1 MKQVEKIWAELSAK
15 AQEVETPQEVELSED
30 KVELAKIDDLRK
42 QLDDHMSKGQKFQSD
57 LSSMA
62 SEMSRRAQ
70 SLESIAKEAE
80 DLVQKAKELGIDD
93 NSYSFVSS
101 EAKGY
106 AQTMSE
112 FAKLIAR
119 NMGSL

>member
-15 AQEVETPQEVELSED
+15 QVENTQEVELSEEQ

-42 QLDDHMSKGQKFQSD
+42 QLDEHMSKGQKFQSD

-70 SLESIAKEAE
+70 SLESISKEAE
-80 DLVQKAKELGIDD
+80 DLVQKAKELGIEDS
-93 NSYSFVSS
+93 SYSFVST

-106 AQTMSE
+106 AQTMSS

>member
-1 MKQVEKIWAELSAK
+1 MKKVESIWAELSAK
-15 AQEVETPQEVELSED
+15 QVELSEEK

-42 QLDDHMSKGQKFQSD
+42 QLDEHMSKGQKFQSD

-70 SLESIAKEAE
+70 SLESISKEAE
-80 DLVQKAKELGIDD
+80 DLVQKAKELGIEDS
-93 NSYSFVSS
+93 SYSFVST

-106 AQTMSE
+106 AQTMSS